1 MTLAPARRIAT
12 AIRSPGTLR
21 AMGFMAVAALS
32 GTVMNACIRYA
43 SLDVHAFEV
52 AFFRAFFGFCVLAP
66 VFLRRGSHPLR
77 TGWFRLHATRG
88 TINGVAQLMFFFG
101 LGLTPL
107 AKVAAL
113 NFSSPL
119 FATILAII
127 VLGEVIR
134 ARRIM
139 ALIIGFAGA
148 LVILRPG
155 MVALDVGALLIL
167 GSSSIVSVTMI
178 MAKILVRTESSL
190 TITLYTALFAVP
202 ITFAAMLPF
211 WQTPTLLQLAWFVV
225 IGALGSLNHLCLAQA
240 LKEAEITAI
249 LPIAFT
255 RLIWASI
262 IGYVVFAEVPDIW
275 IWVGGVMIFSAVT
288 YIAFRERAVKKAPP
302 APGAGSSPV

>member
-1 MTLAPARRIAT
+1 MMRSGARQIAR

-21 AMGFMAVAALS
+21 AMGFMAVTALS
-32 GTVMNACIRYA
+32 GTIMNACIRYA
-43 SLDVHAFEV
+43 SLDMHAFEV
-52 AFFRAFFGFCVLAP
+52 AFFRSFFGFCVLAP

-77 TGWFRLHATRG
+77 TARFRLHATRG

-119 FATILAII
+119 FTTILAII
-127 VLGEVIR
+127 LLGEAIR
-134 ARRIM
+134 ARRIT
-139 ALIIGFAGA
+139 ALVVGFAGA

-167 GSSSIVSVTMI
+167 ASSAIVSTTMI

-202 ITFAAMLPF
+202 VTFAAMLPF
-211 WQTPTLLQLAWFVV
+211 WQTPTLVQLAWFVV
-225 IGALGSLNHLCLAQA
+225 IGALGSLGHLCLAQA

-262 IGYVVFAEVPDIW
+262 IGYVVFAEVPDLW
-275 IWVGGVMIFSAVT
+275 IWVGGVMIFSAAT
-288 YIAFRERAVKKAPP
+288 YIAFRERAVKKAPT
-302 APGAGSSPV
+302 APEAGTQLI